1 MNKPTFKL
9 GWRKCIQFSTNQQ
22 LTLVS
27 KNFYG
32 SFICVAYFDF
42 MITLA
47 TSVDLKIKEKSVL
60 VWFVKIVE
68 RVMVQVT
75 YDIRS
80 CYIELITNYVLLIL

>member
-1 MNKPTFKL
+1 
-9 GWRKCIQFSTNQQ
+9 
-22 LTLVS
+22 
-27 KNFYG
+27 
-32 SFICVAYFDF
+32 

-60 VWFVKIVE
+60 VWFVKIIE